1 MWNWDARSINWSPIL
16 VGLALL
22 AFSALADT
30 EIYRWV
36 DEEGNVHFSD
46 CAPPPSCDAEKI
58 QTEPEPDP
66 LEVRRAQERLD
77 KMLAQQEQSTAEREQ
92 EKLERERQ
100 RVAAMKVA
108 VAKKQICIRAR
119 QNLHVLQ
126 VQRPVF
132 YIDEN
137 GNYVYLDDKSRLS
150 EISRM
155 MKLIADNCEPV
166 SD

>member
-1 MWNWDARSINWSPIL
+1 
-16 VGLALL
+16 
-22 AFSALADT
+22 
-30 EIYRWV
+30 
-36 DEEGNVHFSD
+36 
-46 CAPPPSCDAEKI
+46 
-58 QTEPEPDP
+58 
-66 LEVRRAQERLD
+66 
-77 KMLAQQEQSTAEREQ
+77 MLAQQEQSTAEREQ